1 MYGGLITFLTSFLL
15 IIIFQGLSLEGEGQ
29 FIRLPY
35 DDESHS
41 MQRPRHTSTETNLMA
56 LAKAY
61 LDGRESLTSTSLSG
75 DDTSSIL
82 PTTCED
88 KGIVEGSS
96 LKKYHGSFLDYA
108 FSHGV
113 DMISAHVNCCDF
125 PHAREL
131 PFIWRRNLPALK
143 AFLATA
149 SQGIFGKISVKY
161 TMYMLGTYICLYTL
175 SLLVA

>member
-1 MYGGLITFLTSFLL
+1 MEAWEHSSHFLHL
-15 IIIFQGLSLEGEGQ
+15 FQGLSLEGEGQ

-41 MQRPRHTSTETNLMA
+41 EQRPRHTSTETNLMA
-56 LAKAY
+56 LARAY
-61 LDGRESLTSTSLSG
+61 LDGREPLPSSSG
-75 DDTSSIL
+75 DDTSIL
-82 PTTCED
+82 CED

-131 PFIWRRNLPALK
+131 PFIWRRNLPALR
-143 AFLATA
+143 AFLTTA
-149 SQGIFGKISVKY
+149 SQGIFGRISVKY
-161 TMYMLGTYICLYTL
+161 
-175 SLLVA
+175 LVVVKITFFF